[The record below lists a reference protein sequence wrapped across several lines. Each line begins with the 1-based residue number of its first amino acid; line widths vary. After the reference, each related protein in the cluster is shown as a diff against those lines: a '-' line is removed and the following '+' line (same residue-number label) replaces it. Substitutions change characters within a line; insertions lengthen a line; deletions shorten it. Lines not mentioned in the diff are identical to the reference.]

1 MREAHA
7 HPRASLRPLLALPQP
22 LCGSPAL
29 HWAQVL
35 SKGGGGGGG
44 TSGSGG
50 RGGGGGGPKNA
61 YSSGS
66 TMSGSTKAGGRW
78 SAGGATTPGGSSV
91 VNYNGRAMS
100 TVPRYYRFAVARAR
114 VPTHTFT
121 RPCARAYTRTHV

>member
-1 MREAHA
+1 
-7 HPRASLRPLLALPQP
+7 
-22 LCGSPAL
+22 
-29 HWAQVL
+29 
-35 SKGGGGGGG
+35 
-44 TSGSGG
+44 
-50 RGGGGGGPKNA
+50 
-61 YSSGS
+61 
-66 TMSGSTKAGGRW
+66 MSGSTKAGGRW